1 MQKKLI
7 ALAVAALA
15 SGAAFAQSN
24 VQIYGS
30 IDAGFAHRGDSYKT
44 FRGYDANGNEIYR
57 ANKSQNAI
65 DSGISDG
72 NKLGFTGTEA
82 LGNGI
87 TALFKV
93 EAGYKSDTG
102 EHDVS
107 DGLFARQAFVG
118 LTGGFGTVIAGR
130 LYTPYYSFV
139 SAVDPFADGTVG
151 AYHNV
156 WGSDADP
163 LGAQTALD
171 PARVDNAVAYV
182 SPSWSGFNVTA
193 AYSSN
198 AIGQDHLGNRKSQ
211 AQVLAILP
219 RYTNGPLD
227 VALSYHQ
234 IKIGEDSGILAV
246 DPALGPAVNDV
257 TNFTLGGTYDF
268 RVVKLA
274 ALYSETD
281 VNYDGVYNLKDQ
293 TFKNWL
299 LGVTV
304 PFGKNAVQASYNQSK
319 LNDGYLGKG
328 KARQWAVGYTYAFS
342 KRTNLYAA
350 YADIKNDDSDG
361 WLTRSAVVGDA
372 ANGGGTYQNGLQFG
386 LRHTF

>member
-30 IDAGFAHRGDSYKT
+30 IDVGFAHRGDNIGK
-44 FRGYDANGNEIYR
+44 GI
-57 ANKSQNAI
+57 KSQNAI

-72 NKLGFTGTEA
+72 NKLGFTGVED
-82 LGNGI
+82 LGNGVK
-87 TALFKV
+87 ALFKV
-93 EAGYKSDTG
+93 EAGYRADTG
-102 EHDVS
+102 EHDQ
-107 DGLFARQAFVG
+107 DGELFGRQAFLG

-130 LYTPYYSFV
+130 LYTPYYSFI

-156 WGSDADP
+156 WGNDKDP
-163 LGAQTALD
+163 LAAQTALD

-193 AYSSN
+193 AYSAN
-198 AIGQDHLGNRKSQ
+198 AIDQEATGSRKAQ
-211 AQVLAILP
+211 AQVFALLP

-234 IKIGEDSGILAV
+234 IKIGTDSGILALNPV
-246 DPALGPAVNDV
+246 LGPAVDNV

-268 RVVKLA
+268 KAAKLA
-274 ALYSETD
+274 ALYAETD
-281 VNYDGVYNLKDQ
+281 VNYDGSYQLKDQ

-299 LGVTV
+299 IGVTV
-304 PFGKNAVQASYNQSK
+304 PFGKSALQASFNQSK
-319 LNDGYLGKG
+319 LNKGYLGTG
-328 KARQWAVGYTYAFS
+328 KTRQWALGYTYAFS

-350 YADIKNDDSDG
+350 YADIKNKG
-361 WLTRSAVVGDA
+361 TRSASVGDA
-372 ANGGGTYQNGLQFG
+372 TYTGDGYQNGLQFG
-386 LRHTF
+386 VKHTF

>member
-30 IDAGFAHRGDSYKT
+30 IDVGFSHRGDSGVK
-44 FRGYDANGNEIYR
+44 GV
-57 ANKSQNAI
+57 KSQNAI

-82 LGNGI
+82 LGNGV

-93 EAGYKSDTG
+93 EAGYKADTG
-102 EHDVS
+102 EHDING
-107 DGLFARQAFVG
+107 GLFARQAFAG

-156 WGSDADP
+156 WGNDLDP
-163 LGAQTALD
+163 LGSQTALD

-182 SPSWSGFNVTA
+182 SPSWGGFNVTA

-198 AIGQDHLGNRKSQ
+198 AIGQDNTGNRHAQ
-211 AQVLAILP
+211 AQVLAVLP

-227 VALSYHQ
+227 VAFSYHQ
-234 IKIGEDSGILAV
+234 IKIGSDSGILAV
-246 DPALGPAVNDV
+246 VPALGPAVDDI

-274 ALYSETD
+274 ALYAETE
-281 VNYDGVYNLKDQ
+281 VNYDGAYDLKDQ

-299 LGVTV
+299 VGVTV
-304 PFGKNAVQASYNQSK
+304 PFGKNAILASYNQSK
-319 LNDGYLGKG
+319 VNNGYLGEG

-342 KRTNLYAA
+342 KRTNVYAA
-350 YADIKNDDSDG
+350 IADIKNNDSR
-361 WLTRSAVVGDA
+361 TTTTGDA
-372 ANGGGTYQNGLQFG
+372 SNSGFPYQNGFQLG

>member
-30 IDAGFAHRGDSYKT
+30 IDVGFSHRGDAYGVGGEHAS
-44 FRGYDANGNEIYR
+44 
-57 ANKSQNAI
+57 SQNAI

-82 LGNGI
+82 LGNGV

-93 EAGYKSDTG
+93 EAGYKADTG
-102 EHDVS
+102 AHDVNG
-107 DGLFARQAFVG
+107 GLFARQAFVG

-156 WGSDADP
+156 WGSDVDP
-163 LGAQTALD
+163 LGAQVALD

-182 SPSWSGFNVTA
+182 SPSWGGFNITA

-198 AIGQDHLGNRKSQ
+198 AVGQDNLGNRKSQ
-211 AQVLAILP
+211 VQVFALLP
-219 RYTNGPLD
+219 RYTNGPVD

-234 IKIGEDSGILAV
+234 LKVGDGSGLGTVSAAV
-246 DPALGPAVNDV
+246 DNI

-274 ALYSETD
+274 ALYAETD
-281 VNYDGVYNLKDQ
+281 VNYEGGLGLKDQ
-293 TFKNWL
+293 TLKNWL
-299 LGVTV
+299 IGVTV
-304 PFGKNAVQASYNQSK
+304 PFGKSAIQASYNQSK
-319 LNDGYLGKG
+319 LDKGVLGTLNGLTGNAG
-328 KARQWAVGYTYAFS
+328 KARQYAVGYTYSFS
-342 KRTNLYAA
+342 KRTNVYAA
-350 YADIKNDDSDG
+350 YAKNKNDDTNT
-361 WLTRSAVVGDA
+361 WLDRAAVTGDA
-372 ANGGGTYQNGLQFG
+372 SNGNDLTYQNGFQFG

>member
-1 MQKKLI
+1 MEKFHMQKKLI

-30 IDAGFAHRGDSYKT
+30 IDVGFAHRGDSWKEET
-44 FRGYDANGNEIYR
+44 ASGSGIYR
-57 ANKSQNAI
+57 AHKSQNAI

-72 NKLGFTGTEA
+72 NKLGFTGTED
-82 LGNGI
+82 LGNGV

-93 EAGYKSDTG
+93 EAGYKADTG
-102 EHDVS
+102 DHDVS
-107 DGLFARQAFVG
+107 DGLFARQAFIG

-151 AYHNV
+151 AYHNT
-156 WGSDADP
+156 WGSDIDP
-163 LGAQTALD
+163 LGAQAAID
-171 PARVDNAVAYV
+171 PARVNNAVAYV

-193 AYSSN
+193 AYSTD
-198 AIGQDHLGNRKSQ
+198 AVGQDNIGNRKAQ

-219 RYTNGPLD
+219 RYTNGPVD
-227 VALSYHQ
+227 VALSLHQ
-234 IKIGEDSGILAV
+234 IKVGDDDGE
-246 DPALGPAVNDV
+246 ALGSVVNKIQ
-257 TNFTLGGTYDF
+257 NWTLGGTFDF

-274 ALYSETD
+274 ALYSQNDLKYETGYKNQK
-281 VNYDGVYNLKDQ
+281 V
-293 TFKNWL
+293 KNWL
-299 LGVTV
+299 IGVTA
-304 PFGKNAVQASYNQSK
+304 PFGKNAVQFSYNQSK
-319 LNDGYLGKG
+319 LTDGLLGEG
-328 KARQWAVGYTYAFS
+328 KTRQWAVGYTYAFS

-350 YADIKNDDSDG
+350 YSDIKNDDTDG
-361 WLTRSAVVGDA
+361 WLDRYAVTGDA
-372 ANGGGTYQNGLQFG
+372 ANSGNTYQNGLQFG